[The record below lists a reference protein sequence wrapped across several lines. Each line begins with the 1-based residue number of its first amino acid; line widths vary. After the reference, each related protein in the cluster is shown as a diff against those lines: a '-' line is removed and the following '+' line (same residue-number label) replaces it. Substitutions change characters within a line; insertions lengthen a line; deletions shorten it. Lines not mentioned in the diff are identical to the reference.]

1 MLTKLILISFNE
13 LIIMHGIIIND
24 KNAALRVNEN
34 KFTEIKRRIRK
45 IWTKNAKYTEK
56 VIFLSFFLIIKL
68 KVNKN

>member
-45 IWTKNAKYTEK
+45 I
-56 VIFLSFFLIIKL
+56 
-68 KVNKN
+68 